1 MGRGAGPGGDPT
13 ITHERSTWHRVES
26 ANRVG
31 RVTRRRGSRKG
42 TVTGCRVR
50 ETWWQRAS
58 NYDGSCD
65 EIRAMS
71 GMPLTTERDN
81 QGTGPV
87 STRSTQR
94 ALHLHLFPRAMS
106 PLAVGLGDRPGGWR
120 GRRRARSTGLRHG
133 AWRHTASVDAG
144 VRLGTVPPR
153 LAVVRLGLHAFCV
166 AAKPAATLVRLSQ
179 RERWDE
185 TKPGDET
192 YQSQF
197 LHRALLRR

>member
-71 GMPLTTERDN
+71 GMPLTTELEALFRDHN
-81 QGTGPV
+81 SHG
-87 STRSTQR
+87 STAGR
-94 ALHLHLFPRAMS
+94 A
-106 PLAVGLGDRPGGWR
+106 VC
-120 GRRRARSTGLRHG
+120 RRVAGSHG
-133 AWRHTASVDAG
+133 AIANT
-144 VRLGTVPPR
+144 
-153 LAVVRLGLHAFCV
+153 
-166 AAKPAATLVRLSQ
+166 
-179 RERWDE
+179 
-185 TKPGDET
+185 
-192 YQSQF
+192 
-197 LHRALLRR
+197 LRRLLKVAGTRNPSARIDRGEPAVTRVHRRPYVIEESKTALGQVFNFPP

>member
-71 GMPLTTERDN
+71 GMPLTTELEALFRDHN
-81 QGTGPV
+81 SHGSLTADA
-87 STRSTQR
+87 TI
-94 ALHLHLFPRAMS
+94 
-106 PLAVGLGDRPGGWR
+106 PGWNGY
-120 GRRRARSTGLRHG
+120 LL
-133 AWRHTASVDAG
+133 TAACPCG
-144 VRLGTVPPR
+144 VVL
-153 LAVVRLGLHAFCV
+153 
-166 AAKPAATLVRLSQ
+166 
-179 RERWDE
+179 ERWITPEDAE
-185 TKPGDET
+185 
-192 YQSQF
+192 
-197 LHRALLRR
+197 LNLLRVARMN